1 MDKYCELEGDILEPY
16 SCSLYKVKE
25 AEFSYYVMQII
36 SNKNDYKLFV
46 RNGKG
51 EDLGKIKIIDCEN
64 KKDAIEQF
72 KEQFSSKTDNEF
84 GKTFVKKEGKYD
96 NKFPTDLVD
105 KSKEV
110 TQNLLNPKLI
120 YFLNLIT
127 DEKIVEN
134 ILMQLQINV
143 ARMPIAKM
151 TMERIERGEEILKTL
166 KKIIHDKSKTQE
178 VNDLTVEYYTRIPYS
193 IDSGEADAEPLCDDT
208 IIDKHMANME
218 IIKHIRITYDSI
230 IKNKKKANVLNK
242 YETIYF
248 NLKCDIVPL
257 DENTQVYKELEKYVA
272 IGGLKIKHIY
282 EVSNKNQDTLYN
294 EYTRKMGNKTLLFHG
309 SSISNWF
316 SILKN
321 GFYLDPGKIGVKIT
335 GKMFGNGIYWA
346 NCITKS
352 YGYCGVSNAGV
363 VIVGVGE
370 VALGQM
376 CAPNT
381 ANYTLSQR
389 DMGGLGTNSV
399 HGRGRNTP
407 GSHVVVD
414 GVIIP
419 NGNLTTTVDNCGLN
433 YDEFIIYNT
442 KQYRLKY
449 LLVL

>member
-1 MDKYCELEGDILEPY
+1 MDKCCELEGDVFEPY
-16 SCSLYKVKE
+16 SCSLYKVKG
-25 AEFSYYVMQII
+25 AEFSYYIIQII
-36 SNKNDYKLFV
+36 VNKNEYKLYV
-46 RNGKG
+46 RNGKND
-51 EDLGKIKIIDCEN
+51 EFGKMKVIDCEN

-72 KEQFSSKTDNEF
+72 NDQFLSKTDNEF
-84 GKTFVKKEGKYD
+84 EKTFIKKEGKYD
-96 NKFPTDLVD
+96 NKFPNDLVN

-110 TQNLLNPKLI
+110 SENLLNPKLI

-134 ILMQLQINV
+134 ILTQLQINI

-166 KKIIHDKSKTQE
+166 KKIIHEKNKSQDI
-178 VNDLTVEYYTRIPYS
+178 NDLTVEYYTRIPYN
-193 IDSGEADAEPLCDDT
+193 IDSGESDGKPLSNDF
-208 IIDKHMANME
+208 IIDKYMANME

-230 IKNKKKANVLNK
+230 IKNKKKANLLNK
-242 YETIYF
+242 FETIYF
-248 NLKCDIVPL
+248 NLKCDIAPL
-257 DENTQVYKELEKYVA
+257 NENTQVYKELEKYVA

-282 EVSNKNQDTLYN
+282 EVSNKAQDAIYN
-294 EYTRKMGNKTLLFHG
+294 EYTKKIENKTLLFHG

-346 NCITKS
+346 NCISKS
-352 YGYCGVSNAGV
+352 YNYCGMSNAGV
-363 VIVGVGE
+363 VIIGVGE

-376 CAPNT
+376 CAPNA
-381 ANYTLSQR
+381 ANYTLSQK
-389 DMGGLGTNSV
+389 DMDGLGTQST

-407 GSHVVVD
+407 GSQVVVD
-414 GVIIP
+414 GIIIP
-419 NGNLTTTVDNCGLN
+419 NGNLTAVATTCGLN